1 MIFLAKIRNYLSLIK
16 FSHTIFAMPFAIIGF
31 FMGLKANNN
40 SINFKFLFF
49 VILCM
54 VFARNAAMA
63 FNRYI
68 DRSFDLL
75 NPRTMNRELPAKKLK
90 SNAVLVF
97 IILNCILFVT
107 TTYFINKLCFLL
119 SPVALIAVLGYS
131 YTKRFTF
138 LSHFFLG
145 IALSLAP
152 IGAYIAVCSRFGLIP
167 VLLSLS
173 VLFWVSGFDI
183 IYALQDME
191 YDKKSNLNSIP
202 AKMGFINARLFAIII
217 HFLSLLLLIIIGI
230 LMKPESY
237 FYYTG
242 LVFFIFLIAFQHII
256 VGKYGLKK
264 INTAFFTLN
273 GIASILFAV
282 FTCIELY
289 FF

>member
-1 MIFLAKIRNYLSLIK
+1 
-16 FSHTIFAMPFAIIGF
+16 
-31 FMGLKANNN
+31 
-40 SINFKFLFF
+40 
-49 VILCM
+49 
-54 VFARNAAMA
+54 
-63 FNRYI
+63 
-68 DRSFDLL
+68 
-75 NPRTMNRELPAKKLK
+75 
-90 SNAVLVF
+90 
-97 IILNCILFVT
+97 
-107 TTYFINKLCFLL
+107 
-119 SPVALIAVLGYS
+119 
-131 YTKRFTF
+131 
-138 LSHFFLG
+138 
-145 IALSLAP
+145 
-152 IGAYIAVCSRFGLIP
+152 
-167 VLLSLS
+167 
-173 VLFWVSGFDI
+173 
-183 IYALQDME
+183 ME